1 MKFTRTPQSPKPN
14 HFKPRWVSNH
24 LLVVLFIA
32 AALLFA
38 GAGYW
43 FYSQQAQAIHNQK
56 TNELKSIASLKV
68 QQIVQW
74 RQERLIDARM
84 NSSSPFF
91 AQAIDQWLSDP
102 NNVPLKTELIKRL
115 QMIVDLQGYQNV
127 LLTDAEGK
135 LLLSVDPGVTSLE
148 AETQKLVAQA
158 SAGPEIRMGDLVRN
172 AVSGKITLA
181 IAAPVLDGQNLP
193 AAVLVF
199 QIDPGEYLYPFI
211 QSWPIP
217 SESAETLLIQKE
229 GADALYLNT
238 LRFRTDPPMT
248 IRIPLTQA
256 DIPSV
261 QAALG
266 RTGMIEGKDY
276 RGVEVLAEILPVP
289 GTPWLMEAKVDRH
302 ELLAAI
308 NSLGLAVLMVVLLS
322 VLMTALTAAY
332 TFNQRH
338 RVLLHSLLEEQQE
351 RLEAQEETRTTLY
364 SIGDGV
370 ICTDSTGFVTRLN
383 PIAEA
388 LTGWSEAEA
397 QGKPLAQ
404 VFHIISEAT
413 RLRVE
418 NPVDLVLR
426 EGRIVGL
433 ANHTLLIHRDGTE
446 HPIADSSAPIR
457 NAAGEIT
464 GVVLV
469 FRDQTQERAV
479 QRERALLNYTISSSL
494 NEIYLFD
501 AQTLRFRF
509 VNDGAAKN
517 LGYSL
522 EQLRSMTPLDIK
534 PEFTTESFKQKLQPL
549 LNHSTPALTF
559 ETVHQ
564 RADGSRYPVEVHLQL
579 FEYEGEQVFLA
590 VINDITERR
599 QAEKALREN
608 EARLEDAQAMAHMG
622 NWEIH
627 LGEKVLWA
635 SQEAFRIYGLENTSS
650 QIPLALAQQIV
661 AQEDRPRLDE
671 ALDNLIHQQG
681 KYDVQFRIRRA
692 NDGAVRTIHSVAR
705 LEIDEQGAPFK
716 VIGVMQDITEVK
728 KIEEELRESENRY
741 RTIFQSSQA
750 VILLIDPE
758 DGSLLDANPAAVK
771 FYGWTREELL
781 NMKISQINTL
791 PPEVIQHEMDLAR
804 SEKRN
809 YFQFQ
814 HRNKEGLVRDVEV
827 SSGPIEIN
835 GKILLF
841 SLVLDV
847 TDRKK
852 AEAKVEAQLAELRR
866 WQKVTLGR
874 EDRVLELKREVNE
887 LLIQA
892 GLPPRY
898 SSPDSGESQ

>member
-1 MKFTRTPQSPKPN
+1 MKFTRTSQSPKTN

-43 FYSQQAQAIHNQK
+43 FYSQQARAIHDQK
-56 TNELKSIASLKV
+56 ADELKSIASLKV

-91 AQAIDQWLSDP
+91 TQAIDQWLSDP
-102 NNVPLKTELIKRL
+102 NNVPLKTELIKRF

-127 LLTDAEGK
+127 LLADAEGK
-135 LLLSVDPGVTSLE
+135 LLFSVDPGVTSLE
-148 AETQKLVAQA
+148 SETQKLVAQA
-158 SAGPEIRMGDLVRN
+158 SAGPEILMGDLVRN
-172 AVSGKITLA
+172 AVSGKITLS

-302 ELLAAI
+302 ELLASI

-332 TFNQRH
+332 TLNQRH
-338 RVLLHSLLEEQQE
+338 RVLLHNLLKEQQE

-364 SIGDGV
+364 SIGNGV

-418 NPVDLVLR
+418 NPVERVLR

-433 ANHTLLIHRDGTE
+433 ANHTLLVHRDGTE
-446 HPIADSSAPIR
+446 RPIADSSAPIR

-534 PEFTTESFKQKLQPL
+534 PEFSPESFAQMLQPL

-590 VINDITERR
+590 IINDITERK
-599 QAEKALREN
+599 QVDKALHES
-608 EARLEDAQAMAHMG
+608 E
-622 NWEIH
+622 
-627 LGEKVLWA
+627 EK
-635 SQEAFRIYGLENTSS
+635 FR
-650 QIPLALAQQIV
+650 V
-661 AQEDRPRLDE
+661 AQEISTDGFTILHPLKNEKGEIIDFTWVYENQVIARINGTDPQEVIGKRLLDLFPTHQGTSVFDAYIHTATTGKQQIFEDVYVGEILSRPTWLRLVIVSLDE
-671 ALDNLIHQQG
+671 DIAI
-681 KYDVQFRIRRA
+681 YA
-692 NDGAVRTIHSVAR
+692 
-705 LEIDEQGAPFK
+705 
-716 VIGVMQDITEVK
+716 QDITE
-728 KIEEELRESENRY
+728 
-741 RTIFQSSQA
+741 
-750 VILLIDPE
+750 
-758 DGSLLDANPAAVK
+758 
-771 FYGWTREELL
+771 
-781 NMKISQINTL
+781 
-791 PPEVIQHEMDLAR
+791 
-804 SEKRN
+804 
-809 YFQFQ
+809 
-814 HRNKEGLVRDVEV
+814 
-827 SSGPIEIN
+827 
-835 GKILLF
+835 
-841 SLVLDV
+841 
-847 TDRKK
+847 RKK